1 MKTISLFSALMISF
15 AAIAQNDGLEKKSL
29 EPFNKLIVSGDV
41 KVYLKQSNENYISAT
56 SESFSTMSQQVSD
69 NSLLLSGRVDQV
81 YVGVQNINEI
91 IVNGTSEI
99 YTTDTLRG
107 NALSVLLSGGTNCNV
122 LFVGK
127 TADVSISGTSDLRL
141 AGRADN
147 IEARV
152 TGAGDLQAGKFYVTD
167 ANVLISGTGDAKVA
181 PSNKLSGVV
190 SGAGTLYHIGNPK
203 EITATA
209 SGSGEIKK
217 GNSIDVDGAG
227 SARFSLGN
235 KEITI
240 LDKEKENTENEIGD
254 DFKDGF
260 NRPEKAKKKDK
271 PNSIWSGF
279 ELGINGWLN
288 SDNSLNMDSVN
299 SNFGLNYGKS
309 VAVNFNLWEVN
320 AKIIK
325 NNVFVTTGLGAE
337 INNYRFDRNVR
348 MVGNSNPL
356 ELQVEDSVKY
366 IKSKFTIGYL
376 NAPLYLTFATNPIKK
391 GKRLFI
397 SPGVTAGWRFTSY
410 NKRKIEVDGDESK
423 SRNKDD
429 FNLNPFRVNAS
440 LRLGYGDFV
449 LFANYSLTD
458 LFQKGKGPDLTP
470 FSVGVRVVGFGG

>member
-1 MKTISLFSALMISF
+1 MISF

>member
-1 MKTISLFSALMISF
+1 MIISLASF
-15 AAIAQNDGLEKKSL
+15 AQTDGLQKKNL

-56 SESFSTMSQQVSD
+56 AENFSMMSQQVSD
-69 NSLLLSGRVDQV
+69 NSLLISGGVDQV
-81 YVGVQNINEI
+81 YVGVQNLNEI
-91 IVNGTSEI
+91 ILNGTSDV

-107 NALSVLLSGGTNCNV
+107 ETLKVLLSGAANGNI

-127 TADVSISGTSDLRL
+127 SADVSLSGTSDLKL
-141 AGRADN
+141 AGNAGN

-152 TGAGDLQAGKFYVTD
+152 TGAGDLQAGKFNVMD
-167 ANVLISGTGDAKVA
+167 ANVLVSGTGDAKVA
-181 PSNKLSGVV
+181 ASNKISGAI
-190 SGAGTLYHIGNPK
+190 SGAGTLYHVGTPK
-203 EITATA
+203 ELTATV
-209 SGSGEIKK
+209 SGTGEIKK
-217 GNSIDVDGAG
+217 ANSISIDG
-227 SARFSLGN
+227 SDTTRISLGS
-235 KEITI
+235 KEIII
-240 LDKEKENTENEIGD
+240 LEKELENAANEIGD
-254 DFKDGF
+254 DFKNGFKDGM
-260 NRPEKAKKKDK
+260 NREKKKKKDK

-299 SNFGLNYGKS
+299 SSFGLNYGKS

-410 NKRKIEVDGDESK
+410 NKRKVEVDGDESK
-423 SRNKDD
+423 SRNKDE